1 MIIAQNIDDVLA
13 DDEKFPTELDKQ
25 RARADYLSAV
35 LAAVLNA
42 YKPQGG
48 ATMVDVVEAARHGT
62 VAIDAVDKSTAL
74 IVWGSSESDRE
85 SA

>member
-1 MIIAQNIDDVLA
+1 MSFVHTIDEVLA

-35 LAAVLNA
+35 LAAVLHA

-48 ATMVDVVEAARHGT
+48 ATMVDVVKAARHST
-62 VAIDAVDKSTAL
+62 VSIDAVDSSTAL
-74 IVWGSSESDRE
+74 IVWGSSDSDE
-85 SA
+85 EYA

>member
-1 MIIAQNIDDVLA
+1 MSIAHNIDGVLA

-35 LAAVLNA
+35 LAAVLHA

-48 ATMVDVVEAARHGT
+48 ATMVDVVKAARYAT
-62 VAIDAVDKSTAL
+62 VSIDAVDSSTAL
-74 IVWGSSESDRE
+74 IVWGDSESDEDRT
-85 SA
+85 